1 MTAVK
6 TGGVAMAVQKLLRLA
21 IRVVRIVR
29 CFMSLISLSMIQNL
43 VKIVI
48 RTVIVV
54 DLWRLAITYLWHIK
68 KLLRGNLSHSISQIL
83 TMDLDL
89 SE

>member
-1 MTAVK
+1 
-6 TGGVAMAVQKLLRLA
+6 MAVQKLLRLV

-54 DLWRLAITYLWHIK
+54 DLWRLAITYLWRIK
-68 KLLRGNLSHSISQIL
+68 KLPRENLSHLISQIL

-89 SE
+89 SESRLQ

>member
-1 MTAVK
+1 
-6 TGGVAMAVQKLLRLA
+6 MAVQKLLRLV
-21 IRVVRIVR
+21 IRVVQIVR
-29 CFMSLISLSMIQNL
+29 CFMSLISLSTIQNL

-54 DLWRLAITYLWHIK
+54 DLWRSAITYLWRIK
-68 KLLRGNLSHSISQIL
+68 KLPRENLSHLISQIL

-89 SE
+89 SELRLQ